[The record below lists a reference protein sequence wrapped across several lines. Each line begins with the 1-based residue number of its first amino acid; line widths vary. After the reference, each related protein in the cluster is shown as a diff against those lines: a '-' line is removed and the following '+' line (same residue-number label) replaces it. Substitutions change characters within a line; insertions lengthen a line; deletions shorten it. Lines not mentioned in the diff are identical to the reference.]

1 MKSHEYSADYLRSLV
16 RRGSSRVDGIFAVV
30 SKDGY
35 KTRVSVVAFPRD
47 RIKAPQEEGIREVM
61 KKIVEEKAR
70 SLTYDQLCHEMVLG
84 KIGSD
89 VYNVA
94 KKITPLRHVGVRK
107 SKLMVLP
114 SGVMVEPG
122 EKIEGAKAA

>member
-1 MKSHEYSADYLRSLV
+1 
-16 RRGSSRVDGIFAVV
+16 
-30 SKDGY
+30 
-35 KTRVSVVAFPRD
+35 
-47 RIKAPQEEGIREVM
+47 M
-61 KKIVEEKAR
+61 KKITDEKAR

-107 SKLMVLP
+107 SKLLALP
-114 SGVMVEPG
+114 PGVIVEPG